1 LLLTPALLLS
11 LSLFSCPHVT
21 IRPPEAVGPWVS
33 FRPRALPLP
42 PLVARSPPSVWPGI
56 DCEVEHHFR
65 HRRPSQPRPPFF
77 PSAHGSNT
85 PSWPAPIPPYGRIV
99 RRFSPHRTL
108 RLAIALPLTSVTKGS
123 RRPLVP
129 QQNLIRMRC
138 RQLFF
143 FLRHTSPPLPPPL
156 LPPFFVLFSCP
167 EWACTGFVSLHSL
180 PADPSCLAKGPRRSQ
195 SGRECP
201 PVRPTAPPSER

>member
-1 LLLTPALLLS
+1 MFAADPRPSPFLVLVLMSSCDHPPSRGRWPVGFFSATGFATPS
-11 LSLFSCPHVT
+11 TRC
-21 IRPPEAVGPWVS
+21 
-33 FRPRALPLP
+33 ALPP
-42 PLVARSPPSVWPGI
+42 
-56 DCEVEHHFR
+56 FR
-65 HRRPSQPRPPFF
+65 M
-77 PSAHGSNT
+77 
-85 PSWPAPIPPYGRIV
+85 PIPPYGRIV

-201 PVRPTAPPSER
+201 RTADSPAQ

>member
-1 LLLTPALLLS
+1 MLLTPALLLS

-42 PLVARSPPSVWPGI
+42 PLVA
-56 DCEVEHHFR
+56 
-65 HRRPSQPRPPFF
+65 
-77 PSAHGSNT
+77 NT

>member
-1 LLLTPALLLS
+1 MS
-11 LSLFSCPHVT
+11 SCDH
-21 IRPPEAVGPWVS
+21 
-33 FRPRALPLP
+33 
-42 PLVARSPPSVWPGI
+42 PPSRGRWPVG
-56 DCEVEHHFR
+56 FFSATGFAT
-65 HRRPSQPRPPFF
+65 PSTRCIRADRAAIPPGRTQASPFF

-201 PVRPTAPPSER
+201 RPG